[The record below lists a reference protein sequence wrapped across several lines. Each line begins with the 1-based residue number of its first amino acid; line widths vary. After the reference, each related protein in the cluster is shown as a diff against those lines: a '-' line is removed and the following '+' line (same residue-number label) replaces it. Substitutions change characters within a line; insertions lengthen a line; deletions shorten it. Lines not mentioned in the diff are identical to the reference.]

1 LRDLFLTILS
11 TLAIS
16 VVITPLAKRLAVWL
30 GAVDR
35 PGGRRRVHV
44 REVPRLG
51 GVAVFFPVMAAVG
64 VVFWTMHGEE
74 ARVDPHQFLGLAV
87 ACGAIFLLGLYDD
100 IRGANAP
107 TKFGV
112 QLLAA
117 SVVYFSGLQV
127 STISTPFGWSMELGI
142 FAFPITL
149 LWLVG
154 LSNAMNLLDG
164 LDGLA
169 AGVSAMAALTI
180 MVLAVGMGS
189 NQVALIAAGL
199 FGALLGFLPYNF
211 NPASIFLG
219 DCGALFLGFFLA
231 ALPIMSSQK
240 AATAVALLLPILS
253 LGIPIFD
260 TSLAFFRR
268 LAEGKHPFQA
278 DRRHLHHRLLDRG
291 FNQRK
296 VVLTLYAVSAFLS
309 AMAMFMAN
317 ASRIGAFL
325 ALVAVGMG
333 GVVAVRRL
341 GLEEFQELAR
351 KFRYGER
358 RRRPPRA
365 KAMLVR
371 NSVPIL
377 KRMTSRQALEVLL
390 EDIRRNLGFNELV
403 LSIKP
408 EYCPP
413 LLNGAAEI
421 RMTGSILAEGLT
433 GNGSHETEP
442 WTATVEILPP
452 EDARGQRSE
461 VRGQSHR
468 ATEPQRSEVS
478 RQLSEVRG
486 QSNRT
491 AEPQQGSGA
500 GEQGSSSGSEGG
512 TFNVE
517 RLTSLGTVT
526 ATKPAWMRR
535 RQSDSDLELL
545 TWLADGVGAWL
556 AGLSGTQ

>member
-1 LRDLFLTILS
+1 MTILI
-11 TLAIS
+11 AII
-16 VVITPLAKRLAVWL
+16 VGAFIAALVFTPLARQLAVRL

-51 GVAVFFPVMAAVG
+51 GVAVFFPVMAVVG
-64 VVFWTMHGEE
+64 VAFWTMHGEE
-74 ARVDPHQFLGLAV
+74 ARVDPQQFLGLAV
-87 ACGAIFLLGLYDD
+87 ACGAIFFLGLYDD

-112 QLLAA
+112 QFLAA
-117 SVVYFSGLQV
+117 SVVYFSGLQI

-169 AGVSAMAALTI
+169 AGVSAMAALSI
-180 MVLAVGMGS
+180 MVMAVGMGS

-296 VVLTLYAVSAFLS
+296 VVLTLYAVSAVLS

-333 GVVAVRRL
+333 GVVVVRRL

-377 KRMTSRQALEVLL
+377 KRMTSRQAVEVLL

-408 EYCPP
+408 KYCPP

-421 RMTGSILAEGLT
+421 RVTGSILAESLT
-433 GNGSHETEP
+433 RNGSHETEP

-452 EDARGQRSE
+452 DDARGQ
-461 VRGQSHR
+461 SH
-468 ATEPQRSEVS
+468 
-478 RQLSEVRG
+478 
-486 QSNRT
+486 RT
-491 AEPQQGSGA
+491 AEPQQGRGAAGQGSRGA
-500 GEQGSSSGSEGG
+500 GEQRSSGSERG

-535 RQSDSDLELL
+535 RQSDNDLELL

-556 AGLSGTQ
+556 VGLCPELSSQRSVIRDQSHRAAEPQ

>member
-1 LRDLFLTILS
+1 MPTLIAIILGAFIAS
-11 TLAIS
+11 LAL
-16 VVITPLAKRLAVWL
+16 TPLAKRLAVRL
-30 GAVDR
+30 GAMDR

-51 GVAVFFPVMAAVG
+51 GVAVFFPVMAVVG
-64 VVFWTMHGEE
+64 VVFWTMHGKD
-74 ARVDPHQFLGLAV
+74 ARVDPQQFLGLAV

-100 IRGANAP
+100 LRGANAP

-112 QLLAA
+112 QVLAA
-117 SVVYFSGLQV
+117 SLVYFFGLQV
-127 STISTPFGWSMELGI
+127 STISTPFGFSMELGI

-164 LDGLA
+164 IDGLA

-180 MVLAVGMGS
+180 MVMAVGMG
-189 NQVALIAAGL
+189 NGQVALMAAGL

-240 AATAVALLLPILS
+240 AATAVALLIPILS

-278 DRRHLHHRLLDRG
+278 DLRHLHHRLLDLG

-296 VVLTLYAVSAFLS
+296 VMLTLYAVSAFLS
-309 AMAMFMAN
+309 AMAMFMTN

-341 GLEEFQELAR
+341 GLEEFHELAR
-351 KFRYGER
+351 KFRHGER

-377 KRMTSRQALEVLL
+377 KRMASRQALEVLL
-390 EDIRRNLGFNELV
+390 EDIRRTLGFNELV

-413 LLNGAAEI
+413 LLNGSAEI
-421 RMTGSILAEGLT
+421 RVTGSVLADSFT
-433 GNGSHETEP
+433 GNGSHETEL

-452 EDARGQRSE
+452 DD
-461 VRGQSHR
+461 VRGQSR
-468 ATEPQRSEVS
+468 RGAEGQRGGGAE
-478 RQLSEVRG
+478 ERG
-486 QSNRT
+486 RR
-491 AEPQQGSGA
+491 GA
-500 GEQGSSSGSEGG
+500 GERGSGGDSERG
-512 TFNVE
+512 TFNVQ
-517 RLTSLGTVT
+517 RSTSLGTVT
-526 ATKPAWMRR
+526 ATKPVWMRR

-556 AGLSGTQ
+556 AGLPPELSSQGSEPQRPVGRGQ